1 MTLEYERL
9 SGEIERMVLST
20 YRRRQVRQQL
30 VEAALKKLRA
40 RATDWDLTEACLAR
54 AKDQVDRKKY
64 RAARPLDRIEAMDA
78 AVDPPS
84 LPAQA
89 TILAVD
95 GSQIL
100 PDRHATFLYSL
111 INIGVIVYFH
121 GHGTGHQPEQF
132 TRPVLDY
139 PDRDGVAGHQ
149 FSDNGAI
156 VSLRRDRAEIEVL
169 ARTVWEQRQQA
180 QPLLA
185 LLDQRLLYWP
195 ALGYSDLEGGRVLKA
210 WQEEMTGIRES
221 GGLLAGYIVRPGK
234 QSVMTLLETLDINEP
249 GFDLNRLTGRDLS
262 LGLTDTD
269 LFSLIL
275 APGQRSKVFVDVSH
289 HNDDFQERDPLNE
302 VCFFYLNPGRTGQQI
317 AHGQIAHGQIAR
329 VDVPISVAQEAGAM
343 AAVHALVYDQCQIL
357 GDYPYVLARADEVAV
372 VGRRD
377 QDNLDTLIESAM
389 RRQGITGQIT
399 AKQQSKFLARA
410 GKTRHEI

>member
-9 SGEIERMVLST
+9 SEEIEQMALST

-30 VEAALKKLRA
+30 VESAFEKLRA
-40 RATDWDLTEACLAR
+40 RATDWELIEVSLAR
-54 AKDQVDRKKY
+54 AKDRVDRKKY
-64 RAARPLDRIEAMDA
+64 RAARPLDRIESLDA
-78 AVDPPS
+78 AVDPPQ

-89 TILAVD
+89 TIVAVD

-111 INIGVIVYFH
+111 INIGVLVYFH
-121 GHGTGHQPEQF
+121 GHGTGHQPQQF

-139 PDRDGVAGHQ
+139 PDKDGVDGQQ
-149 FSDNGAI
+149 FSDNGAV
-156 VSLRRDRAEIEVL
+156 VSLRRDQAEIEVL
-169 ARTVWEQRQQA
+169 ARTVWDHRQQA

-195 ALGYSDLEGGRVLKA
+195 ALGSGDLAGGRVLKA
-210 WQEEMTGIRES
+210 WQEAMTGIRES

-234 QSVMTLLETLDINEP
+234 QSVMILLETLDINES
-249 GFDLNRLTGRDLS
+249 GFDLKRLTGRDLS

-269 LFSLIL
+269 LFSLLL

-317 AHGQIAHGQIAR
+317 AHGQVAR
-329 VDVPISVAQEAGAM
+329 IDIPISVAQDAGAV

-357 GDYPYVLARADEVAV
+357 GGYPYVLARADEVAV

-377 QDNLDTLIESAM
+377 QDNLDAIIESAM
-389 RRQGITGQIT
+389 GRQGITGQIT
-399 AKQQSKFLARA
+399 AKQLSKFLARA